1 MNDKLT
7 NALIEALTSDSNEI
21 KTISSNSD
29 KKVQNLAQLAYDGYM
44 WDDADISD
52 DNHYEKLIIDMS
64 DIMDT
69 DLSEE
74 DNEKAHQILLDLF
87 EQNGWEVYTE
97 GGAYP
102 WNGQIITVNPYTAIA
117 IRENKIE
124 ESIKV
129 TEGNLYNYEYII
141 YRQRATKAPLYVKD
155 YSTETENISEAVA
168 FPTQEEAEE
177 YKEELELE
185 HKEQYKIGIKNDRK
199 DENKELTESKD
210 NSVFEIDYANDDL
223 LNTEHTK
230 KDIVNSVKNWLG
242 NLASQVKIKVVSEK
256 GPAGGAPVV
265 QLIGNK
271 EQIGNFLVNNY
282 NAGEETIEDIYNLH
296 LIKENKNVLECDNIK
311 KVEAV
316 EYISKA
322 EYDKLPADYKTTI
335 AQTLKAR
342 QATGDNV
349 EELRKLYKDLGYEE
363 TDPMILASDTR
374 GTILKPVK
382 IQESDSTKTLS
393 IEDADKKCIYATEI
407 LKRALPEYNLS
418 VQEVAMQ
425 IRVIDRNNNSDFKYT
440 KRNGWGKAQAKV
452 EEVLSQIFGTKVTL
466 EAEDTNSSWGR
477 YCAIA
482 KGIEVSMDKIQ
493 ESENELKHQE
503 LNNNIKDFYT
513 NTYTEDTVGKKIKD
527 NVTFLQLYRA
537 LKNSEDIYTIL
548 GVDDSTVRERVFK
561 ELAKILNIDYDYV
574 YNIWQYGTVDG
585 QPNIIKEDK
594 SADTSFDIDYVIP
607 NYTGGGVYEYKG
619 KLKNGNY
626 FIAGDDNFGKDGK
639 TFYPINVWILDIDPD
654 WVDPDDENYDIW
666 LSEYLDPH
674 TIRIPNK
681 AEAQKMTKLILGWII
696 NNAPEGNYDME
707 DIERRLDITS
717 MNENKTEKYEI
728 TETIINKLN
737 EAYGSTKNVSDNKE
751 DGFTYAKI
759 LVDFFDDIDY
769 EKWNEEQDTS
779 KREDMVR
786 PNMKA
791 FVDRY
796 GKELINRPNTIQGM
810 FDYLED
816 WNYHT
821 QYGVLKQELD
831 KFMQDND
838 TKLTESSK
846 LEDYWDATI
855 VAKDGFMTLL
865 KFNFGSD
872 LHHNNYM
879 ITVDAND
886 VKRFYASD
894 DKEAISIYE
903 QFKTEWQNSDHV
915 SADLNV
921 QPLVT
926 ENNSNATLNQENVE
940 SDKTTLTD
948 SENGLKVPNKLNE
961 ANTQRYT
968 VYIIEEPNEECSPYT
983 IYDNDCDD
991 FYFDENGF
999 NPVFDTESETEQYI
1013 KENLT
1018 K

>member
-7 NALIEALTSDSNEI
+7 NALIEALTSNSNEI

-29 KKVQNLAQLAYDGYM
+29 KKLQNLAQLAYEGYM
-44 WDDADISD
+44 WNDTDISD
-52 DNHYEKLIIDMS
+52 DNNYEKLIIDMS
-64 DIMDT
+64 DIMDN

-124 ESIKV
+124 ESKMV
-129 TEGNLYNYEYII
+129 TESNLYNYEYII

-168 FPTQEEAEE
+168 FPTQKEAEE

-199 DENKELTESKD
+199 DENKELTESKEN
-210 NSVFEIDYANDDL
+210 NSVEELLDL
-223 LNTEHTK
+223 LDK
-230 KDIVNSVKNWLG
+230 VNITNKQRAFCEFTGISMTQLNGSQGFNEENAKIFIPKVKEWLSKQESV
-242 NLASQVKIKVVSEK
+242 
-256 GPAGGAPVV
+256 
-265 QLIGNK
+265 
-271 EQIGNFLVNNY
+271 
-282 NAGEETIEDIYNLH
+282 
-296 LIKENKNVLECDNIK
+296 NVLNCNSIK
-311 KVEAV
+311 KVETV
-316 EYISKA
+316 EYISRE
-322 EYDKLPADYKTTI
+322 EYDKMPEDYKTTI

-342 QATGDNV
+342 QAVGDNV
-349 EELRKLYKDLGYEE
+349 EELRKLYKDLGYDEE
-363 TDPMILASDTR
+363 DPMIMANEKG

-382 IQESDSTKTLS
+382 IQES
-393 IEDADKKCIYATEI
+393 
-407 LKRALPEYNLS
+407 
-418 VQEVAMQ
+418 
-425 IRVIDRNNNSDFKYT
+425 
-440 KRNGWGKAQAKV
+440 
-452 EEVLSQIFGTKVTL
+452 
-466 EAEDTNSSWGR
+466 
-477 YCAIA
+477 
-482 KGIEVSMDKIQ
+482 
-493 ESENELKHQE
+493 ENELRHQE
-503 LNNNIKDFYT
+503 LNNNI
-513 NTYTEDTVGKKIKD
+513 VD
-527 NVTFLQLYRA
+527 N
-537 LKNSEDIYTIL
+537 
-548 GVDDSTVRERVFK
+548 
-561 ELAKILNIDYDYV
+561 
-574 YNIWQYGTVDG
+574 
-585 QPNIIKEDK
+585 
-594 SADTSFDIDYVIP
+594 SFDID
-607 NYTGGGVYEYKG
+607 
-619 KLKNGNY
+619 
-626 FIAGDDNFGKDGK
+626 
-639 TFYPINVWILDIDPD
+639 
-654 WVDPDDENYDIW
+654 
-666 LSEYLDPH
+666 
-674 TIRIPNK
+674 
-681 AEAQKMTKLILGWII
+681 
-696 NNAPEGNYDME
+696 DME
-707 DIERRLDITS
+707 KRLDKTS
-717 MNENKTEKYEI
+717 INENKTEKCEI

-737 EAYGSTKNVSDNKE
+737 EAYSSNNNVSDNKE

-769 EKWNEEQDTS
+769 EKWNEERDTS

-872 LHHNNYM
+872 LHHNNYI

-886 VKRFYASD
+886 VKRFYANN

-926 ENNSNATLNQENVE
+926 ENNSNATLNQSNMK
-940 SDKTTLTD
+940 SDKTTLTNN
-948 SENGLKVPNKLNE
+948 ENGLKVPNKLNE
-961 ANTQRYT
+961 TNTQRYT
-968 VYIIEEPNEECSPYT
+968 VYIIEEPNEDCSPYT
-983 IYDNDCDD
+983 IYDNECDD

-999 NPVFDTESETEQYI
+999 NPVFDTETETEQYI
-1013 KENLT
+1013 KENLI

>member
-7 NALIEALTSDSNEI
+7 NALIEALTSNSNEI

-29 KKVQNLAQLAYDGYM
+29 KKLQNLAQLAYEGYM
-44 WDDADISD
+44 WIDTDISD
-52 DNHYEKLIIDMS
+52 DNNYEKLIIDMS
-64 DIMDT
+64 DIMDN

-168 FPTQEEAEE
+168 FPTQKEAEE

-185 HKEQYKIGIKNDRK
+185 HKEQYKIGIKNNRK
-199 DENKELTESKD
+199 DENKELTESKETD
-210 NSVFEIDYANDDL
+210 KVQDL
-223 LNTEHTK
+223 LEIGDELTE
-230 KDIVNSVKNWLG
+230 DLYNEMLNY
-242 NLASQVKIKVVSEK
+242 
-256 GPAGGAPVV
+256 GPAISGTKVDV
-265 QLIGNK
+265 
-271 EQIGNFLVNNY
+271 Y
-282 NAGEETIEDIYNLH
+282 EELKNVGHSSLLTPELKDTIES
-296 LIKENKNVLECDNIK
+296 IKAETVHIFMIAMQSQSKVDGCDTIIVGTDKDNKIVDKKLFTMDSKTVEENKDK

-342 QATGDNV
+342 QAVGDNV
-349 EELRKLYKDLGYEE
+349 EELRKLYKDLGYDEE
-363 TDPMILASDTR
+363 DPMIMANEKG

-382 IQESDSTKTLS
+382 IQES
-393 IEDADKKCIYATEI
+393 
-407 LKRALPEYNLS
+407 
-418 VQEVAMQ
+418 
-425 IRVIDRNNNSDFKYT
+425 
-440 KRNGWGKAQAKV
+440 
-452 EEVLSQIFGTKVTL
+452 
-466 EAEDTNSSWGR
+466 
-477 YCAIA
+477 
-482 KGIEVSMDKIQ
+482 
-493 ESENELKHQE
+493 ENELRHQE
-503 LNNNIKDFYT
+503 LNNNI
-513 NTYTEDTVGKKIKD
+513 VD
-527 NVTFLQLYRA
+527 N
-537 LKNSEDIYTIL
+537 
-548 GVDDSTVRERVFK
+548 
-561 ELAKILNIDYDYV
+561 
-574 YNIWQYGTVDG
+574 
-585 QPNIIKEDK
+585 
-594 SADTSFDIDYVIP
+594 SFDID
-607 NYTGGGVYEYKG
+607 
-619 KLKNGNY
+619 
-626 FIAGDDNFGKDGK
+626 
-639 TFYPINVWILDIDPD
+639 
-654 WVDPDDENYDIW
+654 
-666 LSEYLDPH
+666 
-674 TIRIPNK
+674 
-681 AEAQKMTKLILGWII
+681 
-696 NNAPEGNYDME
+696 DME
-707 DIERRLDITS
+707 KRLDKTS
-717 MNENKTEKYEI
+717 INENKTEKCEI

-737 EAYGSTKNVSDNKE
+737 EAYSSNNNVSDNKE

-872 LHHNNYM
+872 LHHNNYI

-886 VKRFYASD
+886 VKRFYANN

-926 ENNSNATLNQENVE
+926 ENNSNATLNQSNMK
-940 SDKTTLTD
+940 SDKTTLTNN
-948 SENGLKVPNKLNE
+948 ENGLKVPNKLNE
-961 ANTQRYT
+961 TNTQRYT
-968 VYIIEEPNEECSPYT
+968 VYIIEEPNEDCSPYT
-983 IYDNDCDD
+983 IYDNECDD

-999 NPVFDTESETEQYI
+999 NPVFDTETETEQYI
-1013 KENLT
+1013 KENLI

>member
-7 NALIEALTSDSNEI
+7 NALIEALTSNSNEI

-29 KKVQNLAQLAYDGYM
+29 KKLQNLAQLAYEGYM
-44 WDDADISD
+44 WNDTDISD
-52 DNHYEKLIIDMS
+52 DNNYEKLIIDMS
-64 DIMDT
+64 DIMDN

-168 FPTQEEAEE
+168 FPTQKEAKE

-199 DENKELTESKD
+199 DENKELTESKEN
-210 NSVFEIDYANDDL
+210 NSVEELLDL
-223 LNTEHTK
+223 LDKVNITNEQRAFCEFTGISMAQLNGSQGFNERNAKVFIPKVKEWLAKNNQMTETK
-230 KDIVNSVKNWLG
+230 EI
-242 NLASQVKIKVVSEK
+242 
-256 GPAGGAPVV
+256 
-265 QLIGNK
+265 
-271 EQIGNFLVNNY
+271 
-282 NAGEETIEDIYNLH
+282 
-296 LIKENKNVLECDNIK
+296 
-311 KVEAV
+311 
-316 EYISKA
+316 EYISRK

-342 QATGDNV
+342 QAVGDNV
-349 EELRKLYKDLGYEE
+349 EELRKLYKDLGYDEE
-363 TDPMILASDTR
+363 DPMIMANEKG

-382 IQESDSTKTLS
+382 IQES
-393 IEDADKKCIYATEI
+393 
-407 LKRALPEYNLS
+407 
-418 VQEVAMQ
+418 
-425 IRVIDRNNNSDFKYT
+425 
-440 KRNGWGKAQAKV
+440 
-452 EEVLSQIFGTKVTL
+452 
-466 EAEDTNSSWGR
+466 
-477 YCAIA
+477 
-482 KGIEVSMDKIQ
+482 
-493 ESENELKHQE
+493 ENELRHQE
-503 LNNNIKDFYT
+503 LNNNI
-513 NTYTEDTVGKKIKD
+513 VG
-527 NVTFLQLYRA
+527 N
-537 LKNSEDIYTIL
+537 
-548 GVDDSTVRERVFK
+548 
-561 ELAKILNIDYDYV
+561 
-574 YNIWQYGTVDG
+574 
-585 QPNIIKEDK
+585 
-594 SADTSFDIDYVIP
+594 SFDID
-607 NYTGGGVYEYKG
+607 
-619 KLKNGNY
+619 
-626 FIAGDDNFGKDGK
+626 
-639 TFYPINVWILDIDPD
+639 
-654 WVDPDDENYDIW
+654 
-666 LSEYLDPH
+666 
-674 TIRIPNK
+674 
-681 AEAQKMTKLILGWII
+681 
-696 NNAPEGNYDME
+696 DME
-707 DIERRLDITS
+707 KRLDKTS
-717 MNENKTEKYEI
+717 INENKTEKCEL

-737 EAYGSTKNVSDNKE
+737 EAYSSNNNVSDNKE

-796 GKELINRPNTIQGM
+796 GNELINRPNTIQGM

-886 VKRFYASD
+886 VKRFYANN

-926 ENNSNATLNQENVE
+926 ENNSNATLNQSNMK
-940 SDKTTLTD
+940 SDKTTLTNN
-948 SENGLKVPNKLNE
+948 ENGLKVPNKLNE
-961 ANTQRYT
+961 TNTQRYT
-968 VYIIEEPNEECSPYT
+968 VYIIEEPNEDCSPYT
-983 IYDNDCDD
+983 IYDNECDD

-999 NPVFDTESETEQYI
+999 NPVFDTETETEQYI
-1013 KENLT
+1013 KENLI